1 MKGLR
6 VRGMRDADCESV
18 AAIRIAGWRTAYA
31 GLMPQSHLDA
41 LDVTEDAARR
51 RARLAQGQGRVA
63 NLVAERDGEVVG
75 WCAHGP
81 GRDEDAREDDAEVY
95 ALYVRPD
102 ALSTGVGRT
111 LLARTV
117 RDRTADGHRRLLL
130 WVLKENHRA
139 RRFYETAGFAPD
151 GSEEPFDVDGTAV
164 PEVRYVLPLGRR

>member
-1 MKGLR
+1 MTDLR
-6 VRGMRDADCESV
+6 VRAMRDADCEAV
-18 AAIRIAGWRTAYA
+18 AAIRIGGWRTAYA
-31 GLMPQSHLDA
+31 ELLPRTYLDA

-51 RARLAQGQGRVA
+51 RTHLAQGNGRVA

-81 GRDEDAREDDAEVY
+81 GRDDDTHAQDAEVY

-102 ALSTGVGRT
+102 TFSTGVGRT
-111 LLARTV
+111 LLTRAV

-139 RRFYETAGFAPD
+139 RRFYEAAGFTPD
-151 GSEEPFDVDGTAV
+151 GSEEPFDVEGTAV
-164 PEVRYVLPLGRR
+164 PEVRYTLPLGSL